1 MNELLDFLKN
11 NITDE
16 MPLENIVDV
25 FEQMCSIPAGED
37 MILFE
42 TGTFSFTGEP
52 TFQISL
58 VRQFP
63 NDDEYYQVHV
73 DILYKPSAENEMFS
87 ETVWNEDISGSI
99 FDYIRK
105 SQAYAYAKNEQ
116 YMKTEMYIDET

>member
-73 DILYKPSAENEMFS
+73 DILYKPSTENEMFS